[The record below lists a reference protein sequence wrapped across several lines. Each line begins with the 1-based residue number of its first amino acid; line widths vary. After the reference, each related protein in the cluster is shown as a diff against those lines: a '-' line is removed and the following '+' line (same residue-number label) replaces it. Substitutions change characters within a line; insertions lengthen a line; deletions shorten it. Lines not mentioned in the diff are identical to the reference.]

1 MRGFLVRL
9 IAAAM
14 YLALAVPAGAGHNY
28 SDFWGAT
35 NGASLNIVQ
44 QGSDVVVTGFLYD
57 TDRLPTWIT
66 FGGTLDASN
75 TLSGNVLQNA
85 GDVPSN
91 NFVSNWNPFVVG
103 TASIQFTSLSRAS
116 FTLTLNGRT
125 TTGTLRRANLGRLP
139 LAGEY
144 AATIMELLENCTF
157 RQNRLVSSLGL
168 FTVQTNDAGDAM
180 TGSFSETNG
189 PGSCTYYV
197 PLVQTGSVATGYGTF
212 ACNDGTDGDAA
223 IESLRA
229 FDDVLVIEMTRTFR
243 RGDTCIATTLL
254 SGGR

>member
-1 MRGFLVRL
+1 MRGFLARL
-9 IAAAM
+9 IATAM
-14 YLALAVPAGAGHNY
+14 FLALAGPAVAGHNY

-35 NGASLNIVQ
+35 NGATLNIAQ
-44 QGSDVVVTGFLYD
+44 QGSSVVVTGFLYD

-66 FGGTLDASN
+66 FGGTLDANESF
-75 TLSGNVLQNA
+75 SGDVLQNA

-103 TASIQFTSLSRAS
+103 TAAIQFTSMSRAS
-116 FTLTLNGRT
+116 FTLTLNGTT
-125 TTGTLRRANLGRLP
+125 TTGTLRRANIGRLP

-144 AATIMELLENCTF
+144 AATIMELLENCTN

-168 FTVQTNDAGDAM
+168 FTVQLNDAGNAM
-180 TGSFSETNG
+180 TGSFSATDRLD
-189 PGSCTYYV
+189 SCTYYV
-197 PLVQTGSVATGYGTF
+197 PLVQMGSVATGNGSFT
-212 ACNDGTDGDAA
+212 CNDGTDGDAA

-229 FDDVLVIEMTRTFR
+229 FDDVLVIQMTRTFR